1 MTPRG
6 RFIFAPAA
14 KAFMKR
20 RNDVSNAFGS
30 SMRKT
35 RLNVSW
41 LGKPFLST
49 STSCQRYAFI
59 PRKQRHV
66 GATRRSAQRRQ
77 QRDEQNLCQIV
88 QRILRARVGQVC
100 KALAKSSHRRLPP
113 NQKPPSESTFPSLAM
128 TYKSPHAIPL
138 PASGGGEHTECAAK
152 VCVRHK

>member
-1 MTPRG
+1 
-6 RFIFAPAA
+6 I
-14 KAFMKR
+14 
-20 RNDVSNAFGS
+20 
-30 SMRKT
+30 
-35 RLNVSW
+35 RLH
-41 LGKPFLST
+41 
-49 STSCQRYAFI
+49 

-138 PASGGGEHTECAAK
+138 PQRGVGGVAWFHLAAPPP
-152 VCVRHK
+152 HSA